1 MHVIPRSPLPRVQE
15 ARARWTTS
23 IGMLCLTLTLLSL
36 SLGVRAVQAGEEASP
51 VRAPIDP
58 VRVESPDPA
67 PASPGSPV
75 EPPAERAEAGAGTV
89 AAAPTQAEGR
99 VVPASDVEGA
109 RQPGVAGIE
118 VAPGVIV
125 LNTRGFNYGP
135 PPTELD
141 PAALRA
147 EDF

>member
-1 MHVIPRSPLPRVQE
+1 MHVIPRSPSPRVQE

-23 IGMLCLTLTLLSL
+23 IGMLCLILTLLSL

-58 VRVESPDPA
+58 VRVESPDPS
-67 PASPGSPV
+67 PASPV
-75 EPPAERAEAGAGTV
+75 EPPAERAGAEAGTV
-89 AAAPTQAEGR
+89 AAAPTRAEGR